1 MEKNTILSYQ
11 QLTSDIFTC
20 DIYVP
25 DWASHVQA
33 GQFIM
38 LRVIEKGERFPL
50 TIVKHTNT
58 SITIVF
64 KVIGFSTKLLSTLKA
79 GDVLYEVLG
88 PLGQPSILSS
98 KDNTLIIGGGVGNA
112 IAYAIAKHV
121 VDEGN
126 TIDYIGGYKF
136 IKDVFYIDEL
146 KALSDKVH
154 VVVEEESLEYFTGN
168 VMDALKSINVSD
180 ISQIFCAGPLK
191 MMQVVSDYAIQHQI
205 PVVVSLNP
213 IMVDGIGMCGGCRV
227 DINNEA
233 MFACV
238 DGPEFD
244 GALVDFEQLIK
255 RNNTYVS
262 HPCVLEKQL

>member
-11 QLTSDIFTC
+11 QLTKDIFTC

-33 GQFIM
+33 GQFLM

-58 SITIVF
+58 SVTIVF
-64 KVIGFSTKLLSTLKA
+64 KVIGFSTMLLSTLRI

-88 PLGQPSILSS
+88 PLGQPSILKP

-112 IAYAIAKHV
+112 IAYAIAEHTV
-121 VDEGN
+121 CEGSS
-126 TIDYIGGYKF
+126 IDYIGGYKF

-146 KALSDKVH
+146 YKLTDRVH
-154 VVVEEESLEYFTGN
+154 VMVEEESSDFNTGN
-168 VMDALKSINVSD
+168 VIDALKNYKVSD
-180 ISQIFCAGPLK
+180 ISQIFCAGPLR
-191 MMQVVSDYAIQHQI
+191 MMQAVSEYAIHHQI

-227 DINNEA
+227 DVNNEV